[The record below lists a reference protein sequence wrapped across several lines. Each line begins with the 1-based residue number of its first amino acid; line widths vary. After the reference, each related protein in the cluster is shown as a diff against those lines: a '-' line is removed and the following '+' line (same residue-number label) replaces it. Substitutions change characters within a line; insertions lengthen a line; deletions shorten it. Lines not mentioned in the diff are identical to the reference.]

1 LRKTIL
7 DLGDDIMNRL
17 KNGKR
22 FFIVGLTLSV
32 LLLGRGLLCA
42 QEAGP
47 KSPIPKG
54 LYIELNKEFYEA
66 LKEEGTGGTKVYSN
80 NPSEEYLRQIAI
92 SSRFIV
98 ETNLQII
105 RQQENMIELLR
116 TLSGREGK
124 R

>member
-1 LRKTIL
+1 
-7 DLGDDIMNRL
+7 MNRF
-17 KNGKR
+17 KTRKR

-32 LLLGRGLLCA
+32 LLLGQGLLRA
-42 QEAGP
+42 QEEANRR
-47 KSPIPKG
+47 IPKG

-66 LKEEGTGGTKVYSN
+66 LKEEGTGGSKVYSN
-80 NPSEEYLRQIAI
+80 NPSQEYLRQIAI

-105 RQQENMIELLR
+105 KQQESMIELLQ
-116 TLSGREGK
+116 TLLEK